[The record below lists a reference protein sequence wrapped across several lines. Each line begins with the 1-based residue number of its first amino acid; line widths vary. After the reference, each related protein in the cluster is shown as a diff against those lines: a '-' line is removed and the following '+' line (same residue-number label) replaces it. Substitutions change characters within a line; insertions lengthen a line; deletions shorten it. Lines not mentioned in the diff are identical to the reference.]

1 MKTISIFV
9 VLILLLTGLAACK
22 PAEPVLEDVPIPA
35 GDSFTLR
42 IAADPESLDNVRTTS
57 GDAESV
63 MAMTFLERLIYIDQ
77 DNVIHGWLAE
87 SWTISSDQRE
97 VTFKL
102 RQGIKFTDGTDFNAD
117 AVKFHFDRILDPK
130 NASPVK
136 AYYGSLQ
143 QAVVVDPYTVKLVFK
158 EPFAGLWNVLNYAYS
173 GFNSPTAVQKWGDKY
188 GRHPIGTGPFM
199 LREWLPG
206 SSLTFVRNPNYTQVR
221 DDAINKGPALLAQ
234 VKFQVIAED
243 GTAMAALTT
252 GELDASIL
260 NADTLPQVQGNP
272 LFNIYTNKNSTSLH
286 FIEFNAEKA
295 PFNDPQFRTALG
307 YAVDRDAIVQSSRGG
322 YSTAMYNPL
331 APGLMGYDA
340 SIGEQY
346 GTPYDPAKANQ
357 MLTDL
362 GWVDTDNDGIREKD
376 GQKASFGMWSYS
388 GYTYVIRTLEI
399 LQQNF
404 KAVGIEINIKQSDW
418 GAFYPS
424 QKKDTLDMDLMR
436 WTWGDMD
443 VMTVLFRSPG
453 DRGHIPPD
461 AELDKVLDS
470 IETTMD
476 PVQRIDLA
484 HQAQVLLLQRM
495 LIIPIQADWTMYAL
509 KASVRDFH
517 GDHYGYIIPGDI
529 WFQK

>member
-1 MKTISIFV
+1 MKTVSIFL
-9 VLILLLTGLAACK
+9 VLVLLLTGLAACK
-22 PAEPVLEDVPIPA
+22 PAEPVLEDVPVPA
-35 GDSFTLR
+35 GDTFTLR
-42 IAADPESLDNVRTTS
+42 IAEDPESLDNVRTTS
-57 GDAESV
+57 GTAESV
-63 MAMTFLERLIYIDQ
+63 MATTFLERLIYVDL

-87 SWTISSDQRE
+87 SWTISTDQRE

-117 AVKFHFDRILDPK
+117 AVKFHFDRILDLK

-136 AYYGSLQ
+136 AYYGTLQ
-143 QAVVVDPYTVKLVFK
+143 QAVVIDPYTVKLVFK
-158 EPFAGLWNVLNYAYS
+158 EPFAGLWNVLTYAYS
-173 GFNSPTAVQKWGDKY
+173 GFNSPTAVEKWGDKY

-206 SSLTFVRNPNYTQVR
+206 SSLTFVRNPNYVQMR

-234 VKFQVIAED
+234 IKFQVIAED

-272 LFNIYTNKNSTSLH
+272 LFNIYTYKTSTQLH

-295 PFNDPQFRTALG
+295 PFNDSMFRTALG
-307 YAVDRDAIVQSSRGG
+307 YAVDREKIVQSSRGG
-322 YSTAMYNPL
+322 YSSVIYNPL

-346 GTPYDPAKANQ
+346 GTPYNPDKARQ
-357 MLTDL
+357 LLEEL

-404 KAVGIEINIKQSDW
+404 QAVGIQINIKQSDW

-424 QKKDTLDMDLMR
+424 LKKDTLDMDLMR
-436 WTWGDMD
+436 WGWGDMD

-461 AELDKVLDS
+461 AELDAVLDS

-476 PVQRIDLA
+476 YDQRIDLA

-495 LIIPIQADWTMYAL
+495 VIIPIQSDWTMYAL
-509 KASVRDFH
+509 KASLRDFH
-517 GDHYGYIIPGDI
+517 SDHTGYIIPGDI

>member
-1 MKTISIFV
+1 MKTVSIFL
-9 VLILLLTGLAACK
+9 VLVLLLTGLAACK
-22 PAEPVLEDVPIPA
+22 PAEPVLEDVPVPA
-35 GDSFTLR
+35 GDTFTLR
-42 IAADPESLDNVRTTS
+42 IAEDPESLDNVRTTS
-57 GDAESV
+57 GTAESV
-63 MAMTFLERLIYIDQ
+63 MATTFLERLIYVDL

-87 SWTISSDQRE
+87 SWTISTDQRE

-117 AVKFHFDRILDPK
+117 AVKFHFDRILDLK

-136 AYYGSLQ
+136 AYYGTLQ
-143 QAVVVDPYTVKLVFK
+143 QAVVIDPYTVKLVFK
-158 EPFAGLWNVLNYAYS
+158 EPFAGLWNVLTYAYS
-173 GFNSPTAVQKWGDKY
+173 GFNSPTAVEKWGDKY

-206 SSLTFVRNPNYTQVR
+206 SSLTFVRNPNYVQMR

-234 VKFQVIAED
+234 IKFQVIAED
-243 GTAMAALTT
+243 GTAIAALTT

-272 LFNIYTNKNSTSLH
+272 LFNIYTYKTSTQLH

-295 PFNDPQFRTALG
+295 PFNDSMFRTALG
-307 YAVDRDAIVQSSRGG
+307 YAVDREKIVQSSRGG
-322 YSTAMYNPL
+322 YSSVIYNPL

-346 GTPYDPAKANQ
+346 GTPYNPDKARQ
-357 MLTDL
+357 LLEEL

-404 KAVGIEINIKQSDW
+404 QAVGIQINIKQSDW

-424 QKKDTLDMDLMR
+424 LKKDTLDMDLMR
-436 WTWGDMD
+436 WGWGDMD

-461 AELDKVLDS
+461 AELDAVLDS

-476 PVQRIDLA
+476 YDQRIDLA

-495 LIIPIQADWTMYAL
+495 IIIPIQSDWTMYAL
-509 KASVRDFH
+509 EASLRDFH
-517 GDHYGYIIPGDI
+517 SDHTGYIIPGDI